1 MKHTVAWLIWALSA
15 AISAFLV
22 HNPFYLAIIALA
34 AWLVYLTAGQGS
46 GLAQSWRGLLKL
58 GALVWLLTIPF
69 NAAMVHLGTHVL
81 FRLPVGWPLVGG
93 NITLEAVVYGAV
105 SGLRLWVLLLVFAA
119 FNISVDASQL
129 LRLTP
134 AFLYQAG
141 VVTSI
146 ALTFM
151 PRMLTSAQEIREAQ
165 QIRGHRFRG
174 WRDLLPLIMPLLT
187 TSLERAIQLAESME
201 SRGFG
206 GGRPGDATGVP
217 VGAEQVR
224 RQGNRVR
231 LLMLAG
237 LGALLCGLFLYTYW
251 PSKPWFGGALLL
263 CSGATLLHTFRSL
276 GRRVQR
282 SYYRRARWQV
292 ADTLLTLVV
301 ALVPL
306 GIALIRARDILA
318 LTYYP
323 YPPYPLLP
331 DFNPWVGLLLAL
343 LAVPGLAT
351 LFGRADNVSPEH
363 LPSSGDRGDGPSL
376 PNQQPETRNQRR
388 SQSGDP

>member
-206 GGRPGDATGVP
+206 GGRPGEVRA
-217 VGAEQVR
+217 AEQVR

-237 LGALLCGLFLYTYW
+237 LGTLLCGLFLYTYW

-292 ADTLLTLVV
+292 TDTLLTLVV

-351 LFGRADNVSPEH
+351 LFAHADSVSPE
-363 LPSSGDRGDGPSL
+363 LVPSPGDRGDGPSQH
-376 PNQQPETRNQRR
+376 NQQPETCNQ
-388 SQSGDP
+388 